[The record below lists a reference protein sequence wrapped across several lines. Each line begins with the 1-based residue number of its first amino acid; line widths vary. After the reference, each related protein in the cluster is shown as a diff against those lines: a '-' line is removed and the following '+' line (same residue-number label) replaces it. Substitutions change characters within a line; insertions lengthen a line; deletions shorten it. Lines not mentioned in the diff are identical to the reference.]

1 MLLYAGARSVGRA
14 FRHRVSGAYELRKR
28 VRPDGAAPFLHRPS
42 GVRELPQAGSPF
54 PGGKVFA
61 EPQRGIRRLRTAGA
75 SRAAGAKRKG
85 HLRFSFLFGLLPF
98 PWIVWRRLP
107 ICDRCEIGERQSGYC
122 SVTFS
127 AFSQFT
133 DSVLLHRWVH
143 LSRRDIT
150 VSRNSLTRYTA
161 WHLRIRRLIQFIFV
175 GAIYYNALTICAA
188 LLCRALRRVNR
199 MCSRTVS
206 GTANMSG

>member
-14 FRHRVSGAYELRKR
+14 FRHRLTGAYEARMRCVRSGQHLSRHRVSGAYELRKR
-28 VRPDGAAPFLHRPS
+28 VRPDGAALFLHRPS

-75 SRAAGAKRKG
+75 SRRPPRWAKRKDN
-85 HLRFSFLFGLLPF
+85 LRFSFLFELLPF

-133 DSVLLHRWVH
+133 DSVLLHIRATLRWVRH
-143 LSRRDIT
+143 NSAARF
-150 VSRNSLTRYTA
+150 VS
-161 WHLRIRRLIQFIFV
+161 
-175 GAIYYNALTICAA
+175 A
-188 LLCRALRRVNR
+188 LL
-199 MCSRTVS
+199 RTVS
-206 GTANMSG
+206 AKINCTKRLIRRCHP

>member
-1 MLLYAGARSVGRA
+1 MP
-14 FRHRVSGAYELRKR
+14 
-28 VRPDGAAPFLHRPS
+28 RP
-42 GVRELPQAGSPF
+42 
-54 PGGKVFA
+54 
-61 EPQRGIRRLRTAGA
+61 
-75 SRAAGAKRKG
+75 AAGTTPYPRRWAKRKDN
-85 HLRFSFLFGLLPF
+85 LRFSFLFKLLPF

-161 WHLRIRRLIQFIFV
+161 WHLRIRRLVQFIFV
-175 GAIYYNALTICAA
+175 GAIYHNALTICAA
-188 LLCRALRRVNR
+188 LLSPRGPSLALRAIHLVPRSAQSKPYV
-199 MCSRTVS
+199 
-206 GTANMSG
+206 